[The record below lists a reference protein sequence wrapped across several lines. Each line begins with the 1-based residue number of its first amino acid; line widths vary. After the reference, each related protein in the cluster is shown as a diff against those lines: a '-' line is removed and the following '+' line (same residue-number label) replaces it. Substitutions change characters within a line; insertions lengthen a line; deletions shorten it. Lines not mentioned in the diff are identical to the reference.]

1 MEKDLLK
8 DVEQI
13 KEFQIEELKGGTD
26 SKQVEQKCGACCQL
40 LGGGGGA
47 SKELST
53 FEDLPSV

>member
-1 MEKDLLK
+1 MEEDLLK

-13 KEFQIEELKGGTD
+13 KEFQLEEIKGGAD

-53 FEDLPSV
+53 FVDQPS